1 MLCMSTQNFIWYS
14 GNTMFLMDM
23 LLIHFKFCK
32 LLQLPKAAL
41 LVMFHLMLL
50 GMQEITME

>member
-1 MLCMSTQNFIWYS
+1 
-14 GNTMFLMDM
+14 MFLMDM